1 MANTLSYKKIFL
13 FWIPLAITWLMMS
26 IEGPYLSA
34 LIARMGEP
42 KYNLAAYGVSFSF
55 ALIIEAPVIMLM
67 SAATA
72 LVNSYDSF
80 NKLKNFTYILNTAIT
95 LFMLVILIPAVFS
108 FIAVDLIQLPA
119 EIVEITYWAF
129 AALLPWPA
137 AIGYRRF
144 YQGILIRNNKTR
156 LVTVGTFIRLISM
169 SLTALILY
177 LKFTFPG
184 AVVASLSLSVGVT
197 VEAIAS
203 KFMSLKII
211 EKIKSTKNT
220 KDDKGLSY
228 KEIISFYYP
237 LALTSM
243 LSLGVHP
250 LVTFLL
256 GQSRMAIESLAVLPV
271 INALVFV
278 FRSVGLSYHE
288 VFIALLGE
296 NGEGYR
302 RLRNFGLLTGISS
315 TILLTAITATPL
327 ANIWFHS
334 ISGLSIE
341 LTQFSILPA
350 IVVSIMPSLTFL
362 ISVQRAIQVYSR
374 NTSPLTFATIIEV
387 VVIIVVL
394 FVGIKFFDLVGVLAA
409 GIAYVFGRSIANIYL
424 LKPNREVIQKF
435 G

>member
-1 MANTLSYKKIFL
+1 
-13 FWIPLAITWLMMS
+13 
-26 IEGPYLSA
+26 
-34 LIARMGEP
+34 
-42 KYNLAAYGVSFSF
+42 
-55 ALIIEAPVIMLM
+55 
-67 SAATA
+67 
-72 LVNSYDSF
+72 
-80 NKLKNFTYILNTAIT
+80 
-95 LFMLVILIPAVFS
+95 
-108 FIAVDLIQLPA
+108 
-119 EIVEITYWAF
+119 
-129 AALLPWPA
+129 
-137 AIGYRRF
+137 
-144 YQGILIRNNKTR
+144 
-156 LVTVGTFIRLISM
+156 
-169 SLTALILY
+169 
-177 LKFTFPG
+177 
-184 AVVASLSLSVGVT
+184 
-197 VEAIAS
+197 
-203 KFMSLKII
+203 
-211 EKIKSTKNT
+211 
-220 KDDKGLSY
+220 
-228 KEIISFYYP
+228 
-237 LALTSM
+237 
-243 LSLGVHP
+243 
-250 LVTFLL
+250 
-256 GQSRMAIESLAVLPV
+256 MAIESLAVLPV

>member
-1 MANTLSYKKIFL
+1 MANNLSYKKIFL

-26 IEGPYLSA
+26 VEGPYLSA
-34 LIARMGEP
+34 LIARMGDP
-42 KYNLAAYGVSFSF
+42 KYNLAAFGISFSF
-55 ALIIEAPVIMLM
+55 ALIVEAPVIMLM

-72 LVNSYDSF
+72 LVDSYSSF
-80 NKLKNFTYILNTAIT
+80 QKLKIFTYILNSVIT
-95 LFMLVILIPAVFS
+95 LFMLVILIPSVFN
-108 FIAVDLIQLPA
+108 FIAVDLIDLPI
-119 EIVEITYWAF
+119 EVVEITYWAF

-156 LVTVGTFIRLISM
+156 LVTVGTLIRLISM

-177 LKFTFPG
+177 FKFTFPG

-197 VEAIAS
+197 IEAVAS
-203 KFMSLKII
+203 KFMSLHVV
-211 EKIKSTKNT
+211 EKIRSIKNA
-220 KDDKGLSY
+220 KDSKELSY
-228 KEIISFYYP
+228 KEIIDFYYP

-296 NGEGYR
+296 KGEGYKP
-302 RLRNFGLLTGISS
+302 LRNFGLLTGISS
-315 TILLTAITATPL
+315 IIFLTLITTTPL
-327 ANIWFHS
+327 AQIWFHN

-341 LTQFSILPA
+341 LTQLSILPA
-350 IVVSIMPSLTFL
+350 IIVSVMPGLTFL

-374 NTSPLTFATIIEV
+374 NTSPLTLATIIEV
-387 VVIIVVL
+387 VGIIIVL
-394 FVGIKFFDLVGVLAA
+394 FIGIKVFDLVGVLAA
-409 GIAYVFGRSIANIYL
+409 AIAYVFGRSIANIYL
-424 LKPNREVIQKF
+424 LKSNRDAIKNF

>member
-1 MANTLSYKKIFL
+1 MANNLSYKKIFL

-26 IEGPYLSA
+26 VEGPYLSA
-34 LIARMGEP
+34 LIARMGDP
-42 KYNLAAYGVSFSF
+42 KYNLAAFGISFSF
-55 ALIIEAPVIMLM
+55 ALIVEAPVIMLM

-72 LVNSYDSF
+72 LVDSYSSF
-80 NKLKNFTYILNTAIT
+80 QKLKTFTYILNSVIT
-95 LFMLVILIPAVFS
+95 LFMLVILIPSVFN
-108 FIAVDLIQLPA
+108 FIAVDLIDLPI
-119 EIVEITYWAF
+119 EVVEITYWAF

-156 LVTVGTFIRLISM
+156 LVTVGTLIRLISM

-177 LKFTFPG
+177 FKFTFPG

-197 VEAIAS
+197 IEAVAS
-203 KFMSLKII
+203 KFMSLHVV
-211 EKIKSTKNT
+211 EKIRSIKNA
-220 KDDKGLSY
+220 KDSKELSY
-228 KEIISFYYP
+228 KEIIDFYYP

-296 NGEGYR
+296 KGEGYKP
-302 RLRNFGLLTGISS
+302 LRNFGLLTGISS
-315 TILLTAITATPL
+315 IIFLTLITTTPL
-327 ANIWFHS
+327 AQIWFHN

-341 LTQFSILPA
+341 LTQLSILPA
-350 IVVSIMPSLTFL
+350 IIVSVMPGLTFL

-374 NTSPLTFATIIEV
+374 NTSPLTLATIIEV
-387 VVIIVVL
+387 VGIIIVL
-394 FVGIKFFDLVGVLAA
+394 FIGIKVFDLVGVLAA
-409 GIAYVFGRSIANIYL
+409 AIAYVFGRSIANIYL
-424 LKPNREVIQKF
+424 LKSNRDAIKNF